1 MPSEPSFQLSS
12 RRAAGANQSPIFQPL
27 LGGALMRVHG
37 IFRAGAAVALL
48 GALASAPGLRAQGS
62 SSPYSYLFKIRMGL
76 TAGDIQK
83 THFDNKVMGFG
94 AEVKREMFGG
104 GQALKCELAWEYV
117 PGRHRDVYPWDTN
130 PLNLHPSYSFD
141 DRKEYGQGIN
151 LRLAYS
157 APLTVPYVGLDF
169 EWFAGLGLDRF
180 KVRSE
185 VKYTLNFVNTN
196 NPVLP
201 NYDGGT
207 FVEESSHISPGFFA
221 GLKYRLTPDI
231 GFELSFRNFGMW
243 HYEFTPVSYF
253 EKDPAKYGKKEYGKS
268 STGTSRGW
276 AMELA
281 LALKL

>member
-1 MPSEPSFQLSS
+1 
-12 RRAAGANQSPIFQPL
+12 
-27 LGGALMRVHG
+27 MRVYR

-48 GALASAPGLRAQGS
+48 GALAGAPGLRAQGS
-62 SSPYSYLFKIRMGL
+62 PSPYSYLFKIHMGL

-104 GQALKCELAWEYV
+104 GQALKCELVWEYV

-130 PLNLHPSYSFD
+130 PLDLHPSYSFD

-157 APLTVPYVGLDF
+157 APLTIPYIGLDF

-185 VKYTLNFVNTN
+185 VKYTLNFLNTN
-196 NPVLP
+196 NPTRPDLG

-207 FVEESSHISPGFFA
+207 FVKESSQFSPGVF
-221 GLKYRLTPDI
+221 GGVKCKITPDF
-231 GFELSFRNFGMW
+231 GLELSCRNFGMW
-243 HYEFTPVSYF
+243 HYEYTPASY
-253 EKDPAKYGKKEYGKS
+253 
-268 STGTSRGW
+268 STGKLNTLYGPGTSKTGSTRGW
-276 AMELA
+276 ALELA
-281 LALKL
+281 LTAKL